1 MTLAALEA
9 TLRLYRDPDRLAQRL
24 PTLKLLTRSEHDIAA
39 QAERLCPVVA
49 DFAGETSMVSI
60 EPAMSQIG
68 SGALP
73 IERFASAALVV
84 RYPGKRPGKQL
95 ATLEA
100 RLRGLPQSVIGR
112 IADDALRLDLR
123 CLDVADEA
131 LRRTVAGKHEL
142 TKRPRVVVCVTAR
155 RLHNTRQR
163 VIKPDGILHC
173 RVALTRRE
181 NETRS
186 PSLPR
191 RQRCV
196 CRRHGHGP
204 GHQPAALLHQHL
216 EYAADAAR
224 QGQEARGHRRGGWG
238 GISAAKHL
246 KLNDPNLEVV
256 VLERNPVFFSC
267 PMSNKWLVDIV
278 NAEYLTQ
285 SYLKTADKFGYTFVQ
300 TEVTGFE
307 RDKKRVITAQ
317 GWIDYDYL
325 IVAAGIRYNYETWFG
340 NDRRAA
346 DYTKANY
353 PAAYIPTAEHF
364 TLKRGIQEF
373 KGGDLVDDAATAAAP
388 LPALALRARLP
399 DRGEDQGKI
408 KGRVI
413 ILDLKESPRP
423 ITEGFQEAF
432 ANLYKDQITYVPKAV
447 IKEVDPFNKKIVTSA
462 GDFRFDHSILMAP
475 HQAGDMAWKAGT
487 IGRNAEGKPTG
498 WAGVDPLFL
507 NLKDDPDTYVIGDA
521 VGVVSPQFNFY
532 PKAGHVANAHGKIV
546 ARYIADRAA
555 GRQPKADLPD
565 NLCFMMVNLDP
576 IEDIAVRLVP
586 HQRAGHHHP
595 GPVRRQ
601 LPQRRHG
608 AGRLRLGSEDVRRHV
623 RRMTHAAFPL
633 PHTERS
639 T

>member
-1 MTLAALEA
+1 MKLDRRHFLAA
-9 TLRLYRDPDRLAQRL
+9 
-24 PTLKLLTRSEHDIAA
+24 
-39 QAERLCPVVA
+39 
-49 DFAGETSMVSI
+49 
-60 EPAMSQIG
+60 
-68 SGALP
+68 SGAL
-73 IERFASAALVV
+73 AA
-84 RYPGKRPGKQL
+84 GTAMAQ
-95 ATLEA
+95 ATSP
-100 RLRGLPQSVIGR
+100 LPFFINTWNTPLMPPAKGR
-112 IADDALRLDLR
+112 
-123 CLDVADEA
+123 
-131 LRRTVAGKHEL
+131 K
-142 TKRPRVVVCVTAR
+142 RVVIA
-155 RLHNTRQR
+155 
-163 VIKPDGILHC
+163 G
-173 RVALTRRE
+173 
-181 NETRS
+181 
-186 PSLPR
+186 
-191 RQRCV
+191 
-196 CRRHGHGP
+196 
-204 GHQPAALLHQHL
+204 
-216 EYAADAAR
+216 
-224 QGQEARGHRRGGWG
+224 GGWG

-373 KGGDLVDDAATAAAP
+373 KGGDLVMTLPPPPHRCPPSPYERACLIAAKIKK
-388 LPALALRARLP
+388 
-399 DRGEDQGKI
+399 EKI

-413 ILDLKESPRP
+413 ILDPKESPRP

-576 IEDIAVRLVP
+576 IEDIAVRFKYHINEQGIIIQDQYDDNFRSADMV
-586 HQRAGHHHP
+586 QEDFGWAAKMYGDMF
-595 GPVRRQ
+595 
-601 LPQRRHG
+601 G
-608 AGRLRLGSEDVRRHV
+608 A
-623 RRMTHAAFPL
+623 
-633 PHTERS
+633 
-639 T
+639 